1 MKTPKF
7 YLVLE
12 VLAFT
17 SILLSACGASTP
29 PPQADNSGPPGIK
42 PIMVT
47 ITMPANGIC
56 PPGYHSMGPVE
67 FPYCELDPTP
77 IPTLPPQ
84 ADNSGPPMIKPI
96 MVTITMPANGICPPG
111 YHAMGP
117 VEFPYCELDPTPS
130 PTSPPQAVNSGPS
143 DSKPRVEV
151 VQYCAN
157 NGANLGGANI
167 SFPLDN
173 TLHIEDWYAED
184 PGHVA
189 CIDDLSNPRTCWGPE
204 SATFEVMLCNA
215 EFGQAQDY
223 QCDVLPVT
231 LGSCNQRGEREDG
244 LEPIPSCVH
253 C

>member
-1 MKTPKF
+1 MSTIPCLANGYPPRG
-7 YLVLE
+7 YLFLCPVDFPFFGFDPSP
-12 VLAFT
+12 A
-17 SILLSACGASTP
+17 P
-29 PPQADNSGPPGIK
+29 PPPPK
-42 PIMVT
+42 
-47 ITMPANGIC
+47 
-56 PPGYHSMGPVE
+56 
-67 FPYCELDPTP
+67 
-77 IPTLPPQ
+77 
-84 ADNSGPPMIKPI
+84 
-96 MVTITMPANGICPPG
+96 
-111 YHAMGP
+111 
-117 VEFPYCELDPTPS
+117 
-130 PTSPPQAVNSGPS
+130 AVNSGPS

-173 TLHIEDWYAED
+173 TLHIEDWYSED

-231 LGSCNQRGEREDG
+231 LGACNRRGERDDG
-244 LEPIPSCVH
+244 LEPIPSNERR
-253 C
+253 

>member
-12 VLAFT
+12 VLVFT

-29 PPQADNSGPPGIK
+29 PPQAENSGPPGIK

-47 ITMPANGIC
+47 ITMPVNGVC
-56 PPGYHSMGPVE
+56 PPGYHAMGPVE
-67 FPYCELDPTP
+67 FPNYCELDPTP
-77 IPTLPPQ
+77 SPSPP
-84 ADNSGPPMIKPI
+84 PPI
-96 MVTITMPANGICPPG
+96 MVTITMPANGTCPPG

-130 PTSPPQAVNSGPS
+130 PTPPPQAVNSGPS

-231 LGSCNQRGEREDG
+231 LGSCNQRGERDDG